1 MTCNCGQKK
10 QEEKTMQEKVLKL
23 LCENARLSIDDL
35 ALRCNTAPET
45 IAAVIKD
52 LENSGVICGYTVICN
67 DQALPER
74 NQVKALIEVKV
85 TPRRDGGFDRIAQKI
100 AKFPEVTDLYLLS
113 GGYDLLLTVQGDSL
127 QQVANFVA
135 EKLAT
140 IDGVIS
146 TSTGF
151 MLRKYKE
158 SGRIMQ
164 SEEEYERLKIC
175 L

>member
-1 MTCNCGQKK
+1 MK
-10 QEEKTMQEKVLKL
+10 EKILKL
-23 LCENARLSIDDL
+23 LRENARVSNAELAVTAGISEAEAVSIV
-35 ALRCNTAPET
+35 NE
-45 IAAVIKD
+45 
-52 LENSGVICGYTVICN
+52 LEKSGIICGYTAILN
-67 DQALPER
+67 EAALPEDR
-74 NQVKALIEVKV
+74 QVKALIEVKV
-85 TPRRDGGFDRIAQKI
+85 TPHRDGGFDRIAQRI
-100 AKFPEVTDLYLLS
+100 AKFPEVTDLFLLS
-113 GGYDLLLTVQGDSL
+113 GSYDLLLTVQGESL

-158 SGRIMQ
+158 SGHILQ
-164 SEEEYERLKIC
+164 NDEDYERLKVC